1 MQLIALGGPAGCGK
15 STLGEFVAEE
25 LDALHIDFDDV
36 TQEVMKTGRVEFPN
50 LSETELLEQLKD
62 KRYAALSA
70 AVLTAGSALASSGKG
85 EVVIVSAPFTRH
97 SQSLSMWTE
106 WLADCGQWESVVF
119 VWLAVDPSVRLNRMQ
134 MRGSS
139 RDAEVLAQGRVSP
152 VPLPVIAHRIVD
164 AEAPLYEQSMVVYAV
179 LP

>member
-1 MQLIALGGPAGCGK
+1 MQLIALGGPAGSGK
-15 STLGEFVAEE
+15 STLGEFLADD
-25 LDALHIDFDDV
+25 LDAPHIDFDDV
-36 TQEVMKTGRVEFPN
+36 TQEVLEAGRRQFSH
-50 LSETELLEQLKD
+50 LSEPELLQQLKGE
-62 KRYAALSA
+62 RYSALSA
-70 AVLTAGSALASSGKG
+70 AVLTVGSALARSGGG

-134 MRGSS
+134 VRGSS
-139 RDAEVLAQGRVSP
+139 RDAEVLAQGRVSS

-164 AEAPLYEQSMVVYAV
+164 AGVPLREQSMVVSAL